1 VPGSAL
7 IFHLLTETQYF
18 GWASYQALWGSLVS
32 HRSACCCLH
41 SLFLCLPKEQGTQ
54 TATSNFK
61 QQQQQWRLPQG
72 HRHPCKHNDC
82 ENNNSVAT
90 MRPSSNPFF
99 MFALFSCCL
108 SIVDYKN
115 GKTTEEQSITT
126 MVV

>member
-1 VPGSAL
+1 LVGLAIKLCGDRSCPTV
-7 IFHLLTETQYF
+7 LLVVVCILCF
-18 GWASYQALWGSLVS
+18 FV
-32 HRSACCCLH
+32 
-41 SLFLCLPKEQGTQ
+41 SLFAKG
-54 TATSNFK
+54 TSNFK
-61 QQQQQWRLPQG
+61 QQQQQWCLPQG